1 MNLGPVEIGLI
12 VLAVMLLFG
21 YKKLPDASRSLGR
34 SLRIFKSEVDD
45 LRAPAPD
52 GAAPG
57 PSPAL
62 TGWTPTSGAAS
73 SAGGLIHSATH

>member
-34 SLRIFKSEVDD
+34 SLRILKAEVAETPAE
-45 LRAPAPD
+45 LRSVPAFP
-52 GAAPG
+52 PE
-57 PSPAL
+57 
-62 TGWTPTSGAAS
+62 
-73 SAGGLIHSATH
+73 